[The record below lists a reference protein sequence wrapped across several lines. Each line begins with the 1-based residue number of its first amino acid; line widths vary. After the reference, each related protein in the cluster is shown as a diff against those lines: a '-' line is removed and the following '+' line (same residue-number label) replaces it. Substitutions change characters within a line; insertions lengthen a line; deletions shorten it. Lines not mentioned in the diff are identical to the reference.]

1 MLGRQQ
7 PDEIKEIAGL
17 ALPGLGLV
25 CLLQGHDLQTLKR
38 QEMSVLPFP
47 PPPASSMWR
56 GCRMGCS
63 KPIRFPGGSAEF
75 TPWALGADK
84 DGLAPGS
91 VASWLVASFSEPQ
104 FPQS

>member
-47 PPPASSMWR
+47 PPPSLLYVEGVQNGLLETNTLPR
-56 GCRMGCS
+56 GQCRVHSLG
-63 KPIRFPGGSAEF
+63 FGGRQGWF
-75 TPWALGADK
+75 G
-84 DGLAPGS
+84 
-91 VASWLVASFSEPQ
+91 SWLCCLLAGCLIL
-104 FPQS
+104 